1 MKTGNPP
8 NYTLT
13 KRPATKGLATKGPA
27 TKGPGYERSGCKRS
41 ERKGPDA
48 KGPDSFFCQICIF
61 EAGPF
66 EDGRFVGVP
75 NVPSQ
80 GLRI

>member
-1 MKTGNPP
+1 MKTGKSAELPLQNVRRRK
-8 NYTLT
+8 L
-13 KRPATKGLATKGPA
+13 RDTKGPA
-27 TKGPGYERSGCKRS
+27 
-41 ERKGPDA
+41 A
-48 KGPDSFFCQICIF
+48 KGPHSFFCQICIF

-80 GLRI
+80 GQRIWLLCFTNPGSIENIRVN